1 MRAEGPT
8 PIADGIGRVEGT
20 IEAYSG
26 SREVDAFMSH
36 ALAHFRARLG
46 EFDEARA
53 AMDRYRSFFRDT
65 GQTLSYLRS
74 VEVAFDVEMLA
85 GEAEHACELVEEAS
99 RSLGDLGDAWPYL
112 AAFLAQGRYAVGR
125 YEEAREPA
133 AFAAEHGDEVE
144 GSLALGVLAKLAARS
159 GDSATAL
166 ETIAEA
172 VARVDR
178 TDFLFDRGT
187 VHTDRGETFRLLGR
201 EDEALSAFDEAIRLF
216 DQKGDLVSSER
227 VRRLRADAVR

>member
-1 MRAEGPT
+1 M
-8 PIADGIGRVEGT
+8 
-20 IEAYSG
+20 G
-26 SREVDAFMSH
+26 SRTS
-36 ALAHFRARLG
+36 ALGSASSTPRVT
-46 EFDEARA
+46 
-53 AMDRYRSFFRDT
+53 AMDRYRSFYRDT

-74 VEVAFDVEMLA
+74 VEVAFDVAMLA
-85 GEAEHACELVEEAS
+85 GEAEHACDIVEEAS
-99 RSLGDLGDAWPYL
+99 RSLAELGDSWPYL
-112 AAFLAQGRYAVGR
+112 AAFLGQGRYAVGR
-125 YEEAREPA
+125 YEDAREPA

-159 GDSATAL
+159 GDAATAL

-187 VHTDRGETFRLLGR
+187 VYTDRGETLRLLGR
-201 EDEALSAFDEAIRLF
+201 EDEALSAFDEAIGLF

-227 VRRLRADAVR
+227 VRRLRAEAAR